1 MFVARFPITQSQVD
15 MFRSLAPLCKR
26 VFICVNKADLIVA
39 EALELAALELAALRR
54 PAEAKAEEEPRA
66 AMVCNPPPTGPEV
79 PPVRVPP
86 SNKKRSRRTYKARQ
100 QKLGAAPITDMEMD
114 VVRRAIDN
122 ARKQACHAFFNEVRD
137 SSFLAMVSFVTE
149 PSVIWGEAA
158 PSPRVQKAVRK
169 CKGLVRSY
177 GSGTIVLAHQR
188 GI

>member
-1 MFVARFPITQSQVD
+1 
-15 MFRSLAPLCKR
+15 
-26 VFICVNKADLIVA
+26 
-39 EALELAALELAALRR
+39 
-54 PAEAKAEEEPRA
+54 
-66 AMVCNPPPTGPEV
+66 
-79 PPVRVPP
+79 
-86 SNKKRSRRTYKARQ
+86 
-100 QKLGAAPITDMEMD
+100 MD

-177 GSGTIVLAHQR
+177 GSGTIVLAQQR

>member
-1 MFVARFPITQSQVD
+1 

-54 PAEAKAEEEPRA
+54 PAEAKAEEEPHA

>member
-39 EALELAALELAALRR
+39 EALELAALEVAALRR
-54 PAEAKAEEEPRA
+54 PAEAKAEEEPHA

-86 SNKKRSRRTYKARQ
+86 SNKKRSRRKYRKRQ
-100 QKLGAAPITDMEMD
+100 QKLGAAPITDMEMG
-114 VVRRAIDN
+114 VVRCAIDN
-122 ARKQACHAFFNEVRD
+122 ARKQACHAFFKEVRD
-137 SSFLAMVSFVTE
+137 SSFLAMVSFATD
-149 PSVIWGEAA
+149 PSVTLGEAA
-158 PSPRVQKAVRK
+158 PSLRVQKAVRK
-169 CKGLVRSY
+169 CEGLVRSC
-177 GSGTIVLAHQR
+177 GSGTIVLAQQR

>member
-1 MFVARFPITQSQVD
+1 

>member
-1 MFVARFPITQSQVD
+1 
-15 MFRSLAPLCKR
+15 MFRDLAPSCKR
-26 VFICVNKADLIVA
+26 IFICVNKADLIVA